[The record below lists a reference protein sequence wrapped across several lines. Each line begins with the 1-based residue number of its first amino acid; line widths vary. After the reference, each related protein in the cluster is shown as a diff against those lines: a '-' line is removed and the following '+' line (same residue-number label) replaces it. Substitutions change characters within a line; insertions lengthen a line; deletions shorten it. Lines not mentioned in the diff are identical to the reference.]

1 MAVMELL
8 CIGLQRESF
17 MEKGGIRGGRGGRGE
32 RGGGG
37 GREGGGAGSLP
48 LPIRSLMCF
57 CVFRRAT

>member
-17 MEKGGIRGGRGGRGE
+17 MEKGGIRGSREGRGE
-32 RGGGG
+32 GGG

>member
-17 MEKGGIRGGRGGRGE
+17 MEKGGIRGSREGRGE
-32 RGGGG
+32 GGG
-37 GREGGGAGSLP
+37 GGGAGSLP